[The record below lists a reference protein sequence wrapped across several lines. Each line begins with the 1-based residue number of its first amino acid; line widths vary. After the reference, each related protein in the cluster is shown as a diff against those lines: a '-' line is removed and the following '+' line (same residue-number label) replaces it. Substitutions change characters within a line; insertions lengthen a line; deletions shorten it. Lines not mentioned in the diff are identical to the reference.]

1 MVRITFNDNG
11 FRELLTSAAVSA
23 TLKGHAERVCEAANS
38 VPSTTA
44 PAATEPYYEVQEAS
58 DSDRARFRVR
68 AASRRA
74 VRHEAKTQALLKGL
88 GGA

>member
-1 MVRITFNDNG
+1 MRIRFNPDG
-11 FRELLTSAAVSA
+11 FRELLTSPAVTA
-23 TLKGHAERVCEAANS
+23 MLEDHADRVAERANAI
-38 VPSTTA
+38 PSTTE

-58 DSDRARFRVR
+58 DGERARFRVR

-88 GGA
+88 GGG

>member
-11 FRELLTSAAVSA
+11 FRELLTSAATTA
-23 TLKGHAERVCEAANS
+23 MLKGHADRVCRAANA
-38 VPSTTA
+38 VPSTTV

-68 AASRRA
+68 AAGRRA